1 LGEVGAAGLTQ
12 ALFIVTHVI
21 AHLTAAILLGSVLGA
36 LPCGAETIS
45 SSSEQ
50 KNQAS
55 TTTRSNPNGSPKK
68 VVKAPPPPPET
79 LIVVPA
85 TSTNTQPQDQQR

>member
-1 LGEVGAAGLTQ
+1 LGEVGAARLTQ

-21 AHLTAAILLGSVLGA
+21 SHLTAVILLGSALGA

-45 SSSEQ
+45 SNSEQ

-68 VVKAPPPPPET
+68 VVKASPPPPEP
-79 LIVVPA
+79 LIVVP
-85 TSTNTQPQDQQR
+85 TTPTYPQTQNQQR